1 MADAPQNEP
10 TVQASALSPLRI
22 LLLAILVLGGA
33 ALFFDLRSRNS
44 ARDAFAKVPGN
55 LNEGPDKVAEL
66 IGRKADEEETK
77 STNKIYIW
85 RWPGVLN
92 SYTVHAYFGEDDP
105 KLLLQK
111 TLNEPPAPPVAE
123 PLPKP

>member
-1 MADAPQNEP
+1 MADAPQKEP
-10 TVQASALSPLRI
+10 TAQASILSPLRI
-22 LLLAILVLGGA
+22 VLLAILVLGGA
-33 ALFFDLRSRNS
+33 ALFFDLRSRNA
-44 ARDAFAKVPGN
+44 ARDAFAKVPQN
-55 LNEGPDKVAEL
+55 LNEGPEKVAEL
-66 IGRKADEEETK
+66 IGRKADEEEAK

-105 KLLLQK
+105 KQLLQK
-111 TLNEPPAPPVAE
+111 TLNEPPAPLIAE